1 MNGKAFPLFLIL
13 LLLFGIA
20 DDWVANLTEVVSE
33 DSPAAADN
41 TYLPGV
47 RGGRPEYDPVER
59 RPAPDDPPLRAAGLA
74 LLTSPLSRAARSPGP
89 VLFGPDFLY
98 LLMSLQP

>member
-20 DDWVANLTEVVSE
+20 DDWVANLTEVASE

-47 RGGRPEYDPVER
+47 RRGRPEHDPTER
-59 RPAPDDPPLRAAGLA
+59 RPAPDGLRRHTAVLA
-74 LLTSPLSRAARSPGP
+74 YLTSPLPWAAWSPGP
-89 VLFGPDFLY
+89 VLFGPDSLY

>member
-20 DDWVANLTEVVSE
+20 DDWVANLTEVASE
-33 DSPAAADN
+33 DSLAAADN

-47 RGGRPEYDPVER
+47 RGGRPEHDPVEP
-59 RPAPDDPPLRAAGLA
+59 RPAPDGPRLRAAGLA
-74 LLTSPLSRAARSPGP
+74 YLSSPLPRTAWSPGP
-89 VLFGPDFLY
+89 VLFGPDSLY